1 MGVKPLLLL
10 LATRLA
16 KKPCLKFTILDKTS
30 VEIGSLDEASYA
42 TCHMSGIPMDNKSI
56 SKWPV
61 NFVRPVEVYWKL
73 NDANGNSI
81 VEFFLYLNTIDRE
94 KPRHNFLL

>member
-16 KKPCLKFTILDKTS
+16 KKTLSEIYKILDKPS

-73 NDANGNSI
+73 NGK
-81 VEFFLYLNTIDRE
+81 RQQ
-94 KPRHNFLL
+94 